1 MTGSGK
7 RGGGSV
13 KSNDEQRGPG
23 LGEPHLR
30 IAPTRLNALKSALP
44 SGTQLERLSDSF
56 GLLADPR
63 RLRMLAALRT
73 EPELCVCDLAEVAGM
88 EESAA
93 SHALR
98 LLRAHGVVKARR
110 WGRMIFYSL
119 QDENVRILLNTSMA
133 VGRQR

>member
-1 MTGSGK
+1 MNKATG
-7 RGGGSV
+7 
-13 KSNDEQRGPG
+13 RGPG

-30 IAPTRLNALKSALP
+30 VAPKRLGEIKRRLP
-44 SGTQLERLSDSF
+44 SGTDLDRLSDSF

-63 RLRMLAALRT
+63 RLRMLAALQV
-73 EPELCVCDLAEVAGM
+73 ENELCVCDLAEVAGM

-119 QDENVRILLNTSMA
+119 QDENVRLLLNASA
-133 VGRQR
+133 SARSRR

>member
-1 MTGSGK
+1 METSK
-7 RGGGSV
+7 
-13 KSNDEQRGPG
+13 QGPG
-23 LGEPHLR
+23 PGEPHPR
-30 IAPTRLNALKSALP
+30 VAPKRLSEIKRALP
-44 SGTQLERLSDSF
+44 SAADLERLSDRF

-63 RLRMLAALRT
+63 RLRMLSALRA

-88 EESAA
+88 EESAT

-119 QDENVRILLNTSMA
+119 QDTNVRKLLDTSA
-133 VGRQR
+133 PARR

>member
-1 MTGSGK
+1 MRSP
-7 RGGGSV
+7 S
-13 KSNDEQRGPG
+13 KSERGPG
-23 LGEPHLR
+23 PGEPHLR
-30 IAPTRLNALKSALP
+30 IARKRMSEIKRALP
-44 SGTQLERLSDSF
+44 SGTELERLSDSF

-98 LLRAHGVVKARR
+98 LLRAHGVVKTRR

-119 QDENVRILLNTSMA
+119 NDATLRKLLEVPIERNPRS
-133 VGRQR
+133 RP